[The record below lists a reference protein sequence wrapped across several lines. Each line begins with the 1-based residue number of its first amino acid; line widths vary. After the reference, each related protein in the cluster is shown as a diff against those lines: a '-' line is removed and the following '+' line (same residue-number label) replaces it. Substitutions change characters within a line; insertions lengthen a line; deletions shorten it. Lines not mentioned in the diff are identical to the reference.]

1 MADLSTLANPFREN
15 VVQNAWQTPA
25 DVPEIHEDVFRAC
38 LEGVDSAARGVPD
51 SLVIF
56 GPAGSGKTHLLTRVQ
71 RYLAETAASAPDRV
85 LRCVFIFVRLQT
97 SPVLL
102 WQHVRR
108 RLASDLM
115 RREQGVTQLQRLVA
129 HQMSARDGG
138 SPRLGVMELRVLSQA
153 DQDTLAAHLGAV
165 AGDLDLPRDLT
176 VILQHL
182 VCNHLVRDASAW
194 LAGDS
199 LPDAVLAQLGVGPE
213 QAEDLEESARAVVTA
228 LCRLAGETLPIA
240 FCFDQVEAL
249 RRDLNDRDA
258 FYRFGRMA
266 ADLYDADANVFL
278 ITCLQS
284 AHLVDFRDSIRQ
296 ADRDRMARRQTTL
309 ESLTRGQVEKLVVAR
324 LEQIPELSAQSD
336 DPFYPLTAS
345 VMNDLARESPCVP
358 RGVLAH
364 AARAFE
370 AVQHGKPLPRPPT
383 DEFLRRELVERRD
396 QAMNTSNAAE
406 TPSIILSNVETLA
419 KIAGARTT
427 QGSVDGADFI
437 LEGATKVA
445 AVIRNEADGRSLGP
459 RLKKM
464 LDKVPRGDGA
474 RPVILRDPRLPIAK
488 TAVKTREHLEALQS
502 KGVAFIEPTVEA
514 LAALAA
520 LADILADAKSGDLA
534 NDGRP
539 LSEGAVLEWLRTLHA
554 DLLLEPVEELVE
566 ALLSRETASPS
577 REEQDLSAALAEAR
591 VLAVD
596 DASGRLG
603 VPVAR
608 LLEIARAR
616 TDRFL
621 VLEGPPE
628 VIVDVAGVSPEV
640 EG

>member
-15 VVQNAWQTPA
+15 VVQNAWQSPA
-25 DVPEIHEDVFRAC
+25 DVPDIHGDVFRAC
-38 LEGVDSAARGVPD
+38 LDGVDSAARGVPD

-71 RYLAETAASAPDRV
+71 RHLAETASAAPDRV

-115 RREQGVTQLQRLVA
+115 RREEGVTQLQRLVA
-129 HQMSARDGG
+129 HQMSARAGG

-153 DQDTLAAHLGAV
+153 DQDTLAAHLGEV
-165 AGDLDLPRDLT
+165 ASDLELPRDLT

-199 LPDAVLAQLGVGPE
+199 LPDAVLSQLGVGPD

-249 RRDLNDRDA
+249 RRSVDDRDA

-266 ADLYDADANVFL
+266 ADLFDADANVFL

-284 AHLVDFRDSIRQ
+284 AHLEDFRDSIRQ
-296 ADRDRMARRQTTL
+296 ADRDRMARRQTVL
-309 ESLTRGQVEKLVVAR
+309 EPLTRAQVEKLLVAR
-324 LEQIPELSAQSD
+324 LEQVPELSAQSD
-336 DPFYPLTAS
+336 DPFYPLTAQ
-345 VMNDLARESPCVP
+345 VVEGLVAETPCVP
-358 RGVLAH
+358 RAVLAY

-383 DEFLRRELVERRD
+383 DQFLRRELVERRNE
-396 QAMNTSNAAE
+396 AVKTSNPAE
-406 TPSIILSNVETLA
+406 TSSILLSNVETLA
-419 KIAGARTT
+419 SIAGVTT
-427 QGSVDGADFI
+427 VRDDLQGADFI
-437 LEGATKVA
+437 LEGEGRVA
-445 AVIRNEADGRSLGP
+445 ATIRNEADGRSLGP

-464 LDKVPRGDGA
+464 LDRVPRSDGA
-474 RPVILRDPRLPIAK
+474 RPVILRDPRLPISRS
-488 TAVKTREHLEALQS
+488 AVKTREHLDALQK
-502 KGVAFIEPTVEA
+502 KGVAFVEPTVEA

-520 LADILADAKSGDLA
+520 LADLFADAKSGDLA

-539 LSEGAVLEWLRTLHA
+539 LSEGAVREWLRTLHA
-554 DLLLEPVEELVE
+554 DLLLEPVEELVT
-566 ALLSRETASPS
+566 AMLSRETVGPS
-577 REEQDLSAALAEAR
+577 REEQDLGAALADSR
-591 VLAVD
+591 VLSVESA
-596 DASGRLG
+596 AERLG
-603 VPVAR
+603 IPAAR
-608 LLEIARAR
+608 LLEIARGR
-616 TDRFL
+616 SDRFL
-621 VLEGPPE
+621 LLEGPPE
-628 VIVDVAGVSPEV
+628 VIVDVAGVAAEM